1 MFLLKQEANWA
12 VENRH
17 GCTRETGEIWN
28 EKQGGEHV
36 KRKGKQDAETHTQPN
51 ATRERETQDKGGNK
65 GNLMNKEIK

>member
-17 GCTRETGEIWN
+17 ECTRETGGIWN

-36 KRKGKQDAETHTQPN
+36 KRKGKQDAETHTHNQMQQGSEGHR
-51 ATRERETQDKGGNK
+51 TKGGT
-65 GNLMNKEIK
+65 KET